1 MYRLLYNDSFC
12 LCQVQVYLL
21 PTWQRKLIIHACLW
35 SCSLPVQSTTRA
47 RQAQCRCP
55 PQMARLS
62 LVSPALGGAM
72 DASTKE
78 EISVNARTTRSRLS
92 HENFHLSLFPFPFSL
107 LPTPYLLPTYLRL
120 SLSIMSPPKV
130 TSKDSS
136 EDGRKSLLLPTY
148 SCLHMPT
155 INVGAIC
162 SLSVLFYAR

>member
-21 PTWQRKLIIHACLW
+21 PTWQRKLIIHACLS

-55 PQMARLS
+55 PQMARPS

-92 HENFHLSLFPFPFSL
+92 HENFPLSLFPFPFSL
-107 LPTPYLLPTYLRL
+107 LPTSYLPTYLRL

-136 EDGRKSLLLPTY
+136 EDSSEDGSKSLLLPTAVFI
-148 SCLHMPT
+148 CLPSM
-155 INVGAIC
+155 
-162 SLSVLFYAR
+162 

>member
-1 MYRLLYNDSFC
+1 
-12 LCQVQVYLL
+12 
-21 PTWQRKLIIHACLW
+21 
-35 SCSLPVQSTTRA
+35 
-47 RQAQCRCP
+47 
-55 PQMARLS
+55 
-62 LVSPALGGAM
+62 M

-78 EISVNARTTRSRLS
+78 EISVNARTTRFRLS

-107 LPTPYLLPTYLRL
+107 PPTSYLPNYV